1 MNPAVSYEM
10 EYYIFEQEIIFTL
23 SRVENVSISLCFRLI
38 VTSDLRAASSFSSSL
53 QSLQLV
59 MNQKVNYGLVKY

>member
-10 EYYIFEQEIIFTL
+10 DYYIFEQEIIFTL
-23 SRVENVSISLCFRLI
+23 SRAESVSISLCFRLI
-38 VTSDLRAASSFSSSL
+38 ATSDLRAASSFSSSL

-59 MNQKVNYGLVKY
+59 MNQKVNYGFVKY

>member
-10 EYYIFEQEIIFTL
+10 DYYIFEQEIIFTL
-23 SRVENVSISLCFRLI
+23 SRVENVSIPLCFRLI
-38 VTSDLRAASSFSSSL
+38 ATSDLGAASSFSSSL

>member
-10 EYYIFEQEIIFTL
+10 DYYIFEQEIIFTL
-23 SRVENVSISLCFRLI
+23 SRVENVSIPLCFRLI
-38 VTSDLRAASSFSSSL
+38 AISDLGAASSFSSSL